1 MHHTSKRGFW
11 GILCF
16 ALLFVAASNLAW
28 AADDFSRGLLW
39 RIAKPAQPASFLFG
53 TIHSEDERVLALLS
67 EAPAK
72 ALRQA
77 DAVVIET
84 ELDEKSSA
92 QFMSAMFFTDGQRLE
107 HLLEPQLYQ
116 KALAA
121 AASRGLHSQQIATI
135 KPWALMTMLAMPVPK
150 TGLFLDRVVYQ
161 TGAERGAKLGGLET
175 PQEQIDAMNGLAMND
190 QIALLKE
197 TIERL
202 DEMPELLEQLTKA
215 YLDRD
220 LGRMQQLY
228 EEYSAQSDHGAE
240 QRLKER
246 ILEARNDRMV
256 ERMQPWLKSGNS
268 FIAVG
273 ALHLPGD
280 NGLLRQLNAM
290 GWKVELIY

>member
-11 GILCF
+11 GILFCALMF
-16 ALLFVAASNLAW
+16 AAASNLAW

-39 RIAKPAQPASFLFG
+39 RISKPAQQASFLFG
-53 TIHSEDERVLALLS
+53 TIHSEDERVLALLG
-67 EAPAK
+67 EVPAK
-72 ALRQA
+72 TLRQA

-107 HLLEPQLYQ
+107 HLLEPKLYQ
-116 KALAA
+116 KALVAA
-121 AASRGLHSQQIATI
+121 TSRGLHSQQVATI

-150 TGLFLDRVVYQ
+150 TGLFLDRLVYQ

-190 QIALLKE
+190 QIALLEE

-220 LGRMQQLY
+220 LARMQQLY
-228 EEYSAQSDHGAE
+228 DEYSAQSDHGAE

-290 GWKVELIY
+290 GWKVERIY